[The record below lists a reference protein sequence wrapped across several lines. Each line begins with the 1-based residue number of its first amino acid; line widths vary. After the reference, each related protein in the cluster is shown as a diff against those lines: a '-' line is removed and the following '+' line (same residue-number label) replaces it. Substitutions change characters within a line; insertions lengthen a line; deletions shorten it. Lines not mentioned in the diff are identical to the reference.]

1 MTVKQQL
8 ELLNPTRIVVITDMD
23 QVPIEEGIAGAL
35 LDESAY
41 LSSPA
46 VYTEDDFPF
55 LIIVGEAL

>member
-8 ELLNPTRIVVITDMD
+8 QLLNPTRTVLITDMD
-23 QVPIEEGIAGAL
+23 ECPIEEGIAGAL

-46 VYTEDDFPF
+46 IYTEDDFPF
-55 LIIVGEAL
+55 LIIIGEAL